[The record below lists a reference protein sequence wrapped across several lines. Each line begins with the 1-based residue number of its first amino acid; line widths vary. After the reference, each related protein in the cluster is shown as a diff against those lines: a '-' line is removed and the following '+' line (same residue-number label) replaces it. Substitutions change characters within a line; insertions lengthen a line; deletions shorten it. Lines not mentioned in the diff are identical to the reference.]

1 MAVIKRY
8 IKKNKQKKL
17 CYQAQ
22 VYVRGVRLQCR
33 TFKSKT
39 EALIWHD
46 REKEQ
51 LQKGPSEYKRNKS
64 LEFFSDC
71 FKRYLEE
78 AFPLLKPAT
87 QQGYE
92 ARFRYF
98 TKGPLPHAKMEE
110 LNARC
115 VHSWINWLKRQTT
128 AKNKGRK
135 SFKHELQLLSAILNW
150 YRNFVDEDFNV
161 PVTKQHRMLCHYKP
175 VPPQR
180 PDYYARPEELRAWI
194 KWLKS
199 NRRNPVYW
207 RLASFMVLTG
217 ARVGEACGMLW
228 EALDLERGL
237 ARVVRKVRWDHR
249 TKRPCLEEDTKTS
262 GSVRLLVLPDELTAI
277 LKEMKE
283 ESGGNTNNNRLLF
296 ADKRGEPLKYNAV
309 QSAFNAGFMALKLPW
324 RSTHI
329 LRHSYA
335 TMALIATRDMSS
347 VQASLG
353 HTSSRMTER
362 YAKVVALLS
371 KDTAEKTAKAFNL
384 FNGEI
389 KA

>member
-1 MAVIKRY
+1 MRFA
-8 IKKNKQKKL
+8 
-17 CYQAQ
+17 
-22 VYVRGVRLQCR
+22 
-33 TFKSKT
+33 KST
-39 EALIWHD
+39 
-46 REKEQ
+46 
-51 LQKGPSEYKRNKS
+51 
-64 LEFFSDC
+64 
-71 FKRYLEE
+71 
-78 AFPLLKPAT
+78 
-87 QQGYE
+87 
-92 ARFRYF
+92 
-98 TKGPLPHAKMEE
+98 
-110 LNARC
+110 
-115 VHSWINWLKRQTT
+115 
-128 AKNKGRK
+128 
-135 SFKHELQLLSAILNW
+135 
-150 YRNFVDEDFNV
+150 
-161 PVTKQHRMLCHYKP
+161 
-175 VPPQR
+175 
-180 PDYYARPEELRAWI
+180 
-194 KWLKS
+194 
-199 NRRNPVYW
+199 
-207 RLASFMVLTG
+207 FMVLTG